1 MDKRE
6 LAAAIEGRL
15 PFAEKIFDDLERQT
29 KDGEGVTRAAYSPED
44 QLGIDMIAAAAQDLG
59 LEVEHDFA
67 GNVYATLPGADRSAP
82 AVLSGSHL
90 DSVPK
95 GGNYDGAAG
104 AVAALTILAAL
115 VDLGVTPARDMRCA
129 GLRGEESV
137 WYGIAY
143 IGSRLATGSL
153 DAAEVDRLQ
162 RGDTG
167 RSLADHMA
175 DLGMDRA
182 ALRAA
187 PAPSV
192 TAANTAAFLELHI
205 EQGPI
210 LIDRKKPVAIPT
222 VIRGN
227 MRFPYARCLGA
238 YAHSAAVPR
247 ENRQDAV
254 LATVDLVRALDE
266 FWQTLEAEG
275 NPDTVFTVG
284 KLFTDAD
291 EHAMTKVPGNCQF
304 TINFGGTA
312 KDVLDRARDRTEAL
326 AAEIAARRNVT
337 FELGECVGSD
347 PTPMDDGLRNH
358 LHQTAGALDIP
369 AHDMPTV
376 GHDASIFARAG
387 IPSAMV
393 LVRNQ
398 HGSHNADE
406 AMEME
411 DFGLGVQEMGG
422 AMLDIANS

>member
-1 MDKRE
+1 MDRQA

-104 AVAALTILAAL
+104 AVAALTVLAAL
-115 VDLGVTPARDMRCA
+115 VDLGITPARDMRCV

-175 DLGMDRA
+175 ELGIDMGAMRA
-182 ALRAA
+182 G

-192 TAANTAAFLELHI
+192 TAANTAGFLELHI

-210 LIDRKKPVAIPT
+210 LIDRKMPVAIPT

-254 LATVDLVRALDE
+254 LATVELVRALDE
-266 FWQTLEAEG
+266 FWQTLEADG

-291 EHAMTKVPGNCQF
+291 EHAMTKVPGECQF

-312 KDVLDRARDRTEAL
+312 KGVLDRARDRTEAL
-326 AAEIAARRNVT
+326 AAEIAAHRNVT

-347 PTPMDDGLRNH
+347 PTPIDDGLRGH
-358 LHQTAGALDIP
+358 LHRTAGALDIA

-406 AMEME
+406 AMEMD
-411 DFGLGVQEMGG
+411 DFGLGVQVMGG
-422 AMLDIANS
+422 AMFDIANS

>member
-1 MDKRE
+1 MDKRA

-44 QLGIDMIAAAAQDLG
+44 QLGIDMIAAAAQELG

-104 AVAALTILAAL
+104 AVAALTVLAAL
-115 VDLGVTPARDMRCA
+115 VDLGVTPARDMRCV

-175 DLGMDRA
+175 ELGMDMA

-187 PAPSV
+187 RPSV

-210 LIDRKKPVAIPT
+210 LIDRKMPVAIPT

-254 LATVDLVRALDE
+254 LATVELVRALDE
-266 FWQTLEAEG
+266 FWQRLEAEG

-291 EHAMTKVPGNCQF
+291 EHAMTKVPGECQF

-312 KDVLDRARDRTEAL
+312 KDVLDRARNRTEAL
-326 AAEIAARRNVT
+326 AAEIGARRNVT

-347 PTPMDDGLRNH
+347 PTPIDDGLRGH
-358 LHQTAGALDIP
+358 LHQTAEILDIA

-406 AMEME
+406 AMEMD
-411 DFGLGVQEMGG
+411 DFGLGVQVMGG
-422 AMLDIANS
+422 AMVDIASS

>member
-1 MDKRE
+1 MDRQA

-104 AVAALTILAAL
+104 AVAALTVLAAL
-115 VDLGVTPARDMRCA
+115 VDLGITPARDMRCV

-175 DLGMDRA
+175 ELGIDMGAMRA
-182 ALRAA
+182 G

-192 TAANTAAFLELHI
+192 TAANTAGFLELHI

-210 LIDRKKPVAIPT
+210 LIDRKMPVAIPT

-254 LATVDLVRALDE
+254 LATVELVRALDE
-266 FWQTLEAEG
+266 FWQTLEADG

-291 EHAMTKVPGNCQF
+291 EHAMTKVPGECQF

-312 KDVLDRARDRTEAL
+312 KGVLDRARDRTEAL
-326 AAEIAARRNVT
+326 AAEIAAHRNVT

-347 PTPMDDGLRNH
+347 PTPIDDGLRGH
-358 LHQTAGALDIP
+358 LHRTAGALDIA

-393 LVRNQ
+393 LVRTQ

-406 AMEME
+406 AMEMD
-411 DFGLGVQEMGG
+411 DFGLGVQVMGG
-422 AMLDIANS
+422 AMFDIANS

>member
-1 MDKRE
+1 MDRQA

-104 AVAALTILAAL
+104 AVAALTVLAAL
-115 VDLGVTPARDMRCA
+115 VDLGITPARDMRCV

-175 DLGMDRA
+175 ELGMDMGAMRA
-182 ALRAA
+182 G
-187 PAPSV
+187 PVPSV
-192 TAANTAAFLELHI
+192 TAANTAGFLELHI

-210 LIDRKKPVAIPT
+210 LIDRKMPVAIPT

-254 LATVDLVRALDE
+254 LATVELVRALDE
-266 FWQTLEAEG
+266 FWQTLEADG

-291 EHAMTKVPGNCQF
+291 EHAMTKVPGECQF

-312 KDVLDRARDRTEAL
+312 KSVLDRARDRTEAL

-347 PTPMDDGLRNH
+347 PTPIDDGLRAH
-358 LHQTAGALDIP
+358 LHRTAGALDIP

-406 AMEME
+406 AMEMD
-411 DFGLGVQEMGG
+411 DFGLGVQVMGG
-422 AMLDIANS
+422 AMFDIANS

>member
-1 MDKRE
+1 MDKRA

-44 QLGIDMIAAAAQDLG
+44 QLGIDMIAAAAQELG

-104 AVAALTILAAL
+104 AVAALTVLAAL
-115 VDLGVTPARDMRCA
+115 VDLGITPARDMRCV

-153 DAAEVDRLQ
+153 NAAEVDRLQ

-175 DLGMDRA
+175 ELGMDVA

-187 PAPSV
+187 PAPTV

-210 LIDRKKPVAIPT
+210 LIDRKMPVAIPR

-254 LATVDLVRALDE
+254 LATVELVRALDE
-266 FWQTLEAEG
+266 FWQRLEAEG

-291 EHAMTKVPGNCQF
+291 EHAMTKVPGECQF

-326 AAEIAARRNVT
+326 AAEIGARRNVA

-347 PTPMDDGLRNH
+347 PTPIDDGLRGH
-358 LHQTAGALDIP
+358 LHQTAEILGIP

-406 AMEME
+406 AMEMD
-411 DFGLGVQEMGG
+411 DFGLGVQVMGG
-422 AMLDIANS
+422 AMVDIASS